1 MLETKNIKLLYGIS
15 LSFVCIALVFTFY
28 ELPYVWLVPPALF
41 LIYLVIDKP
50 GAILYL
56 LAFTSPLSLNMADR
70 FSEINLSLPN
80 EPLIILLMVGL
91 VLKWLK
97 SGSFSFPEV
106 RNALGII
113 LAVDLLWVAIA
124 AANSTMPLISAKFLL
139 SRFWYILVFFFF
151 LTRFF
156 QNTERMKKFLWFLT
170 IGIFMVAVYTILNH
184 SQYGFTR
191 HFAYTASRPFL
202 PEHCIYAA
210 MLSFAVPPMLV
221 FTVHGKSLE
230 LSYFT
235 RIITG
240 IIALV
245 LTIGVVFSFTR
256 AAWLSLVVAFGI
268 YGVLI
273 FKIHYRYVFF
283 AFLIVVAAV
292 AYKFDS
298 INEDLSRNKKQ
309 SANQMDNH
317 LKSATNVSNDNSNLE
332 RINRWNSAVRMF
344 QERPITGFGPGTY
357 TFQYHRFQ
365 VPHQMTLISTN
376 SGSLGNVHS
385 EYLKPLS
392 ELGLP
397 GFLIFIALL
406 LTIVVLGFKH
416 NLQLSGERKYLSW
429 AAFLGLITYMTHG
442 LLNNFSE
449 FDKIAVPWFGFMA
462 ILAANEIW
470 LKKNGKKTKSA

>member
-1 MLETKNIKLLYGIS
+1 LLKGKDIKYLYGVPLLFVLGALLATVFEGYFFWLIPPAVVLLY
-15 LSFVCIALVFTFY
+15 
-28 ELPYVWLVPPALF
+28 F
-41 LIYLVIDKP
+41 LIDKP
-50 GAILYL
+50 GAMLYF
-56 LAFTSPLSLNMADR
+56 LAFTSPISLNMSDR
-70 FSEINLSLPN
+70 YSEINLSLPN
-80 EPLIILLMVGL
+80 EPLIILLMLGL
-91 VLKWLK
+91 VLKWIK
-97 SGSFSFPEV
+97 SGSLYFPEI
-106 RNALGII
+106 RNALGLI
-113 LAVDLLWVAIA
+113 LAIDLLWVAIS
-124 AANSTMPLISAKFLL
+124 AANSTMPIISAKFLL
-139 SRFWYILVFFFF
+139 SRFWYIAVFFFF

-156 QNTERMKKFLWFLT
+156 KNTQRIKTFIWFLT
-170 IGIFMVAVYTILNH
+170 FGILIVAVYTILNH

-202 PEHCIYAA
+202 PEHCMYAA

-221 FTVHGKSLE
+221 FALHGHVLN

-235 RIITG
+235 RIVAAVIMVVIT
-240 IIALV
+240 V
-245 LTIGVVFSFTR
+245 GVVFSFTR
-256 AAWLSLVVAFGI
+256 AAWLSLVVSFGI
-268 YGVLI
+268 YFVLI
-273 FKIHYRYVFF
+273 TKIHYRYVFF
-283 AFLIVVAAV
+283 AFLLIIGAV
-292 AYKFDS
+292 LYKFDS

-309 SANQMDNH
+309 SANHMDDH

-344 QERPITGFGPGTY
+344 QERPVTGFGPGTY

-385 EYLKPLS
+385 EYLRPLS

-397 GFLIFIALL
+397 GFLIFLALL
-406 LTIVVLGFKH
+406 ITITIFGFRQ
-416 NLQLSGERKYLSW
+416 NLQLTGERKYLSW
-429 AAFLGLITYMTHG
+429 AAFLGLITYMVHG

-470 LKKNGKKTKSA
+470 LKNNRKQDQSV